1 MSRRSRLPVAAACF
15 GMGVAGAL
23 FATDQLLGQSSTPLP
38 PPPGQALPLP
48 AALPAPE
55 VAPSR
60 PDPASY
66 RDVVKRVLPAVVNID
81 AKAEKKTTAAKAQ
94 QGNRLPPGVNEE
106 FRRYFDQQTPP
117 PDGDLG
123 VGSGVVIDPAGV
135 VLTNYHVVEGADS
148 VEVTLQD
155 GRKFTTK
162 DIRTDQK
169 TDLAVVVLTS
179 VVKESLPSLPL
190 GDSDGMEVGD
200 RVLAVGAPF
209 GLAGSVTHGIVSAKS
224 RQNLRLNQY
233 EDFLQTDAAI
243 NPGNSGGPLVNLD
256 GQVIGINSAIKTR
269 GGGFQGV
276 GLAISSN
283 LARDVVS
290 QLLKDGVVRRGYVG
304 VGIRH
309 LDAALAARLGVATD
323 AGVVVSK
330 VYDNSPAARAGV
342 MTGDLITAVAGTPVK
357 DVPTLPRVVAKLPIG
372 QVTQLTVLRDG
383 KTLAVTMPVE
393 GQPEERTAAKP
404 AEATPA
410 PSPAPRAAS
419 VTALGLEVSNFTL
432 GLAAQFGYPQTVR
445 GAVVTAVERGGR
457 ADEAGITRGRLIVK
471 VDRTAVT
478 SAQSFLD
485 AIAAA
490 SPDRGALV
498 QMLRP
503 SGEVD
508 FAVLRV
514 K

>member
-1 MSRRSRLPVAAACF
+1 MPRRTRLPVAAAMF
-15 GMGVAGAL
+15 ALGAAGAL

-38 PPPGQALPLP
+38 PPMGQGLPLP

-55 VAPSR
+55 LPAR
-60 PDPASY
+60 QDPLSF

-81 AKAEKKTTAAKAQ
+81 AKADRKTTKAQ
-94 QGNRLPPGVNEE
+94 QGTRLPPGVNQE
-106 FRRYFDQQTPP
+106 FRRYFEPETPT

-123 VGSGVVIDPAGV
+123 VGSGVLIDPAGV

-155 GRKFTTK
+155 GRKFTTR
-162 DIRTDQK
+162 DIRTDPK
-169 TDLAVVVLTS
+169 SDLAIVVLTA
-179 VVKESLPSLPL
+179 VVKEQLPALAF
-190 GDSDGMEVGD
+190 GDSEAMEVGD

-233 EDFLQTDAAI
+233 EDFLQTDAAV

-256 GQVIGINSAIKTR
+256 GQVVGINSAIKTR

-283 LARDVVS
+283 LARDVAN
-290 QLLKDGVVRRGYVG
+290 QLLKDGTVKRGYVG

-309 LDAALAARLGVATD
+309 LDAALAARLGVPTD
-323 AGVVVSK
+323 GGVVVSK

-342 MTGDLITAVAGTPVK
+342 LTGDLVTAVAGTPVK

-372 QVTQLTVLRDG
+372 QPTQMTILRDG
-383 KTLAVTMPVE
+383 KVLTFAMTVE
-393 GQPEERTAAKP
+393 GQPEERTVAKP
-404 AEATPA
+404 AEAS
-410 PSPAPRAAS
+410 PSPSPRAMTM
-419 VTALGLEVSNFTL
+419 TALGLEVSNPSPA
-432 GLAAQFGYPQTVR
+432 LAAQYGYPPNVR
-445 GAVVTAVERGGR
+445 GALVTLVERGGR
-457 ADEAGITRGRLIVK
+457 ADEAGIARGRLIVK

-478 SAQSFLD
+478 TAQGCVD

-490 SPDRGALV
+490 NPERGALV